1 MLVIASCNFVNLSG
15 VCAMRRETF
24 NLIRPLVLKAVGIVV
39 AAVILP
45 PAVILGILR
54 KGWSGFFS
62 VPFRALPPALI
73 CDSRWGTHRYGT
85 GIQVPLA
92 LSVSQCRL
100 DPVSVD
106 LHFCIAN
113 ENLDAI

>member
-1 MLVIASCNFVNLSG
+1 MK
-15 VCAMRRETF
+15 RETF

-100 DPVSVD
+100 GPVSVD
-106 LHFCIAN
+106 LHFCISFKYSCK
-113 ENLDAI
+113 